1 MKTWNEM
8 AGKDFIFRG
17 NHLDQNKELSK
28 DGIVASQIAVAI
40 QSRASGF
47 CHNFNELRTPL
58 ENIGFILFWRKQKQ
72 YLGENIYILYI
83 FSFLPV
89 DKFCGVVIPSN

>member
-17 NHLDQNKELSK
+17 RSEGIHLDQNKELSK
-28 DGIVASQIAVAI
+28 DGIVISQIAVAI

-72 YLGENIYILYI
+72 YLGENIYIL
-83 FSFLPV
+83 
-89 DKFCGVVIPSN
+89 